1 MNASRIDMLTVSG
14 FCSKPLSNV
23 FRERE
28 LEKEGVTAIN
38 NRKPLY
44 SGLFICPRPESKT
57 DELWRVFETAIRKDF
72 TK

>member
-1 MNASRIDMLTVSG
+1 MLTVSG
-14 FCSKPLSNV
+14 FCSKPLTISKHLSNV

-44 SGLFICPRPESKT
+44 RGLFICPRPESKT